1 MSAEISF
8 DSGLIQMILIIGIIL
23 LIGGYLYYE
32 NRKIKNQLLEFEYKL
47 DKLSEL
53 FYSDNKNDS
62 LNNIPYPSNPETI
75 QSEVVGSEKIQSE
88 TINSEKIQSE
98 VVHSET
104 INQAENQ
111 NIEWLNIHNQMMNKN
126 EKGNTNLENNDE
138 KNISDIES
146 SLIDLNK
153 DEISKVEKSND
164 LDNENHDVSQSFIEE
179 NISIDDMLKDII
191 IDEDLSKETKDYSKM
206 TVSQLKKI
214 LVEKN
219 LPVSGNK
226 TKLVQRILDN
236 SE

>member
-75 QSEVVGSEKIQSE
+75 HSE
-88 TINSEKIQSE
+88 TINSEKINSE

-111 NIEWLNIHNQMMNKN
+111 NIEWLNIHNQMINTDQK
-126 EKGNTNLENNDE
+126 ENTNLENNDE

-146 SLIDLNK
+146 SSLIDLNK
-153 DEISKVEKSND
+153 DEISKVETNTD
-164 LDNENHDVSQSFIEE
+164 LDNANHDNNQSFIKE
-179 NISIDDMLKDII
+179 NTSLDDLLKDII
-191 IDEDLSKETKDYSKM
+191 IDEELSKENKDYSKM
-206 TVSQLKKI
+206 TVSQLKQI